1 METAKIA
8 APLIGDKLYQQ
19 RARKALPI
27 LVRQASVR
35 KSIFYSDLADE
46 LKMPNARNLNYVLGS
61 IGQALNNLSEKWDE
75 KFLLFN
81 AS

>member
-8 APLIGDKLYQQ
+8 EPLIGDKPYQQ
-19 RARKALPI
+19 QARKALPI

-61 IGQALNNLSEKWDE
+61 IVVGSQ
-75 KFLLFN
+75 
-81 AS
+81 